1 MGLPSFS
8 DMSRAAR
15 GEPRPPHDLIGAWGD
30 TADPNNRILSR
41 PRQCAAC
48 PVQASTERTERD
60 MRTEST
66 PDARGPVFCGVDTH
80 ADTHWLCVL
89 DWRGRKVLSRQFPA
103 DAAGY
108 EALAGAI
115 AGAGEPA
122 CIAMEGTSSY
132 GAGLTRHL
140 ASLGMPVR
148 EALSPARMQRRRPGQ
163 GKCDEADAERAARAA
178 MSGSRLGTPKSQDG
192 WVDGVRC
199 MLAARSGAVKARTS
213 AINTARSLLTTAPEG
228 LRSRFR
234 GMGGPRLMEELPSVR
249 SEGALG
255 AALGA
260 LADLWAAARDAA
272 LDMERAIEA
281 SLEENCPALLAMY
294 GCGPVSAAKLAVAA
308 GDNPGRLRSEA
319 SFAAI
324 CGASPIP
331 ASSGKTVRHRLN
343 RGGDRQANSALY
355 EIARQR
361 ARARGK
367 SDREVMRCLKRYVAR
382 EAYRA
387 LMHPHEIR
395 RPEDASALVA
405 ARRAAKVSQVR
416 AASIL
421 GTSEKYI
428 SMLER
433 GQRDLKPIRR
443 AYEAWVEAGL
453 PLDWDRQAFEAERKM
468 NSKKGLAK

>member
-1 MGLPSFS
+1 MQN
-8 DMSRAAR
+8 
-15 GEPRPPHDLIGAWGD
+15 EPI
-30 TADPNNRILSR
+30 
-41 PRQCAAC
+41 
-48 PVQASTERTERD
+48 
-60 MRTEST
+60 

-80 ADTHWLCVL
+80 ADSHWLYVL

-115 AGAGEPA
+115 AAAGEPA

-178 MSGSRLGTPKSQDG
+178 MSGSRG
-192 WVDGVRC
+192 
-199 MLAARSGAVKARTS
+199 
-213 AINTARSLLTTAPEG
+213 
-228 LRSRFR
+228 
-234 GMGGPRLMEELPSVR
+234 
-249 SEGALG
+249 
-255 AALGA
+255 
-260 LADLWAAARDAA
+260 
-272 LDMERAIEA
+272 
-281 SLEENCPALLAMY
+281 
-294 GCGPVSAAKLAVAA
+294 
-308 GDNPGRLRSEA
+308 
-319 SFAAI
+319 
-324 CGASPIP
+324 
-331 ASSGKTVRHRLN
+331 
-343 RGGDRQANSALY
+343 
-355 EIARQR
+355 
-361 ARARGK
+361 RGK

-387 LMHPHEIR
+387 LMRPHEIR
-395 RPEDASALVA
+395 RPEDASELVA
-405 ARRAAKVSQVR
+405 ARRAARVSQVR

-433 GQRDLKPIRR
+433 GQRELKPIRR

-468 NSKKGLAK
+468 DSKKHLAK

>member
-1 MGLPSFS
+1 
-8 DMSRAAR
+8 
-15 GEPRPPHDLIGAWGD
+15 
-30 TADPNNRILSR
+30 
-41 PRQCAAC
+41 
-48 PVQASTERTERD
+48 

-66 PDARGPVFCGVDTH
+66 PGARGPVFCGVDTH
-80 ADTHWLCVL
+80 ADSHWLCVL

-115 AGAGEPA
+115 AAAGEPA
-122 CIAMEGTSSY
+122 CVAMEGTSSY

-148 EALSPARMQRRRPGQ
+148 EALSPARTQRRRPGQ
-163 GKCDEADAERAARAA
+163 GKCDESDAERAARAA
-178 MSGSRLGTPKSQDG
+178 MSGSKLGTPKSQDG

-199 MLAARSGAVKARTS
+199 M
-213 AINTARSLLTTAPEG
+213 LTTAPEG

-249 SEGALG
+249 AEGALG

-324 CGASPIP
+324 CGACPIP

-343 RGGDRQANSALY
+343 RGGDRQANSALH

-361 ARARGK
+361 VMRDPETAEYAERARGRGK

-395 RPEDASALVA
+395 RPEDASELVA

-433 GQRDLKPIRR
+433 GQRELKPIRR

-453 PLDWDRQAFEAERKM
+453 PLDWDRQAFEAERKKD
-468 NSKKGLAK
+468 SKKHLAK

>member
-1 MGLPSFS
+1 MQ
-8 DMSRAAR
+8 
-15 GEPRPPHDLIGAWGD
+15 
-30 TADPNNRILSR
+30 N
-41 PRQCAAC
+41 
-48 PVQASTERTERD
+48 
-60 MRTEST
+60 ESI

-80 ADTHWLCVL
+80 ADSHWLCVL

-115 AGAGEPA
+115 AAAGEPA

-132 GAGLTRHL
+132 GAGL
-140 ASLGMPVR
+140 
-148 EALSPARMQRRRPGQ
+148 
-163 GKCDEADAERAARAA
+163 
-178 MSGSRLGTPKSQDG
+178 
-192 WVDGVRC
+192 
-199 MLAARSGAVKARTS
+199 
-213 AINTARSLLTTAPEG
+213 
-228 LRSRFR
+228 
-234 GMGGPRLMEELPSVR
+234 
-249 SEGALG
+249 
-255 AALGA
+255 
-260 LADLWAAARDAA
+260 
-272 LDMERAIEA
+272 
-281 SLEENCPALLAMY
+281 
-294 GCGPVSAAKLAVAA
+294 
-308 GDNPGRLRSEA
+308 NPGRLRSEA

-324 CGASPIP
+324 CGACPIP

-343 RGGDRQANSALY
+343 RGGDRQANSALH

-361 ARARGK
+361 VMRDPETAEYAERARGRGK

-395 RPEDASALVA
+395 RPGDASELVA

-433 GQRDLKPIRR
+433 GQRELKPIRR

-468 NSKKGLAK
+468 DSKKHLAK

>member
-1 MGLPSFS
+1 M
-8 DMSRAAR
+8 RA
-15 GEPRPPHDLIGAWGD
+15 
-30 TADPNNRILSR
+30 
-41 PRQCAAC
+41 
-48 PVQASTERTERD
+48 
-60 MRTEST
+60 EST
-66 PDARGPVFCGVDTH
+66 PGARGPVFCGVDTH
-80 ADTHWLCVL
+80 ADSHWLCVL

-115 AGAGEPA
+115 AAAGEPA

-132 GAGLTRHL
+132 GAGL
-140 ASLGMPVR
+140 
-148 EALSPARMQRRRPGQ
+148 
-163 GKCDEADAERAARAA
+163 
-178 MSGSRLGTPKSQDG
+178 
-192 WVDGVRC
+192 
-199 MLAARSGAVKARTS
+199 
-213 AINTARSLLTTAPEG
+213 
-228 LRSRFR
+228 
-234 GMGGPRLMEELPSVR
+234 
-249 SEGALG
+249 
-255 AALGA
+255 
-260 LADLWAAARDAA
+260 
-272 LDMERAIEA
+272 
-281 SLEENCPALLAMY
+281 
-294 GCGPVSAAKLAVAA
+294 
-308 GDNPGRLRSEA
+308 NPGRLRSEA

-324 CGASPIP
+324 CGACPIP

-343 RGGDRQANSALY
+343 RGGDRQANSALH

-361 ARARGK
+361 VMRDPETAEYAERARGRGK

-387 LMHPHEIR
+387 LMRPHEIR
-395 RPEDASALVA
+395 RPEDASELVA

-433 GQRDLKPIRR
+433 GQRELKPIRR

-468 NSKKGLAK
+468 DSKKHLAK

>member
-1 MGLPSFS
+1 MQ
-8 DMSRAAR
+8 
-15 GEPRPPHDLIGAWGD
+15 
-30 TADPNNRILSR
+30 N
-41 PRQCAAC
+41 
-48 PVQASTERTERD
+48 
-60 MRTEST
+60 ESI

-80 ADTHWLCVL
+80 ADSHWLYVL

-115 AGAGEPA
+115 AAAGEPA

-132 GAGLTRHL
+132 GAGL
-140 ASLGMPVR
+140 
-148 EALSPARMQRRRPGQ
+148 
-163 GKCDEADAERAARAA
+163 
-178 MSGSRLGTPKSQDG
+178 
-192 WVDGVRC
+192 
-199 MLAARSGAVKARTS
+199 
-213 AINTARSLLTTAPEG
+213 
-228 LRSRFR
+228 
-234 GMGGPRLMEELPSVR
+234 
-249 SEGALG
+249 
-255 AALGA
+255 
-260 LADLWAAARDAA
+260 
-272 LDMERAIEA
+272 
-281 SLEENCPALLAMY
+281 
-294 GCGPVSAAKLAVAA
+294 
-308 GDNPGRLRSEA
+308 NPGRPRSEA

-324 CGASPIP
+324 CGACPIP

-343 RGGDRQANSALY
+343 RGGDRQANSALH

-361 ARARGK
+361 VMRDPETAEYAERARGRGK

-387 LMHPHEIR
+387 LMRPHEIR
-395 RPEDASALVA
+395 RPEDASELVA

-433 GQRDLKPIRR
+433 GQRELKPIRR

-468 NSKKGLAK
+468 DSKKHLAK

>member
-1 MGLPSFS
+1 MQ
-8 DMSRAAR
+8 
-15 GEPRPPHDLIGAWGD
+15 
-30 TADPNNRILSR
+30 N
-41 PRQCAAC
+41 
-48 PVQASTERTERD
+48 
-60 MRTEST
+60 ESI

-80 ADTHWLCVL
+80 ADSHWLYVP

-115 AGAGEPA
+115 AAAGEPA

-249 SEGALG
+249 AEGALG
-255 AALGA
+255 
-260 LADLWAAARDAA
+260 LAT
-272 LDMERAIEA
+272 
-281 SLEENCPALLAMY
+281 C
-294 GCGPVSAAKLAVAA
+294 
-308 GDNPGRLRSEA
+308 
-319 SFAAI
+319 
-324 CGASPIP
+324 
-331 ASSGKTVRHRLN
+331 
-343 RGGDRQANSALY
+343 
-355 EIARQR
+355 
-361 ARARGK
+361 
-367 SDREVMRCLKRYVAR
+367 
-382 EAYRA
+382 
-387 LMHPHEIR
+387 
-395 RPEDASALVA
+395 
-405 ARRAAKVSQVR
+405 
-416 AASIL
+416 
-421 GTSEKYI
+421 
-428 SMLER
+428 
-433 GQRDLKPIRR
+433 
-443 AYEAWVEAGL
+443 
-453 PLDWDRQAFEAERKM
+453 
-468 NSKKGLAK
+468 

>member
-1 MGLPSFS
+1 
-8 DMSRAAR
+8 
-15 GEPRPPHDLIGAWGD
+15 
-30 TADPNNRILSR
+30 
-41 PRQCAAC
+41 
-48 PVQASTERTERD
+48 

-66 PDARGPVFCGVDTH
+66 PGARGPVFCGVDTH
-80 ADTHWLCVL
+80 ADSHWLYVL

-115 AGAGEPA
+115 AAAGEPA

-132 GAGLTRHL
+132 GAGL
-140 ASLGMPVR
+140 
-148 EALSPARMQRRRPGQ
+148 
-163 GKCDEADAERAARAA
+163 
-178 MSGSRLGTPKSQDG
+178 
-192 WVDGVRC
+192 
-199 MLAARSGAVKARTS
+199 
-213 AINTARSLLTTAPEG
+213 
-228 LRSRFR
+228 
-234 GMGGPRLMEELPSVR
+234 
-249 SEGALG
+249 
-255 AALGA
+255 
-260 LADLWAAARDAA
+260 
-272 LDMERAIEA
+272 
-281 SLEENCPALLAMY
+281 
-294 GCGPVSAAKLAVAA
+294 
-308 GDNPGRLRSEA
+308 NPGRLRSEA

-324 CGASPIP
+324 CGACPIP

-343 RGGDRQANSALY
+343 RGGDRQANSALH
-355 EIARQR
+355 EIARQRVMRDPETAEYAER

-387 LMHPHEIR
+387 LMRPHEIR
-395 RPEDASALVA
+395 RPADASELVA

-433 GQRDLKPIRR
+433 GQRELKPIRR

-468 NSKKGLAK
+468 DSKKHLAK

>member
-1 MGLPSFS
+1 MQ
-8 DMSRAAR
+8 
-15 GEPRPPHDLIGAWGD
+15 
-30 TADPNNRILSR
+30 N
-41 PRQCAAC
+41 
-48 PVQASTERTERD
+48 
-60 MRTEST
+60 EST
-66 PDARGPVFCGVDTH
+66 PGARGPVFCGVDTH
-80 ADTHWLCVL
+80 ADSHWLCVL

-115 AGAGEPA
+115 AAAGEPD
-122 CIAMEGTSSY
+122 CVAMEGTSSY

-148 EALSPARMQRRRPGQ
+148 EALSPAGMQRRRPGQ

-249 SEGALG
+249 
-255 AALGA
+255 
-260 LADLWAAARDAA
+260 DAA

-324 CGASPIP
+324 CGACPIP

-343 RGGDRQANSALY
+343 RGGDRQANSALH

-361 ARARGK
+361 VMRDPETAEYAERARGRGK

-387 LMHPHEIR
+387 LMRPHEIR
-395 RPEDASALVA
+395 RPEDASGLVA

-433 GQRDLKPIRR
+433 GQRELKPIKR

-468 NSKKGLAK
+468 DSKKHLAK

>member
-1 MGLPSFS
+1 
-8 DMSRAAR
+8 
-15 GEPRPPHDLIGAWGD
+15 
-30 TADPNNRILSR
+30 
-41 PRQCAAC
+41 
-48 PVQASTERTERD
+48 

-66 PDARGPVFCGVDTH
+66 PGARGPVFCGVDTH
-80 ADTHWLCVL
+80 ADSHWLCVL

-115 AGAGEPA
+115 AAAGEPA
-122 CIAMEGTSSY
+122 CVAMEGTSSY

-249 SEGALG
+249 AEGALG

-324 CGASPIP
+324 CGACPIP

-343 RGGDRQANSALY
+343 RGGDRQANSALH

-361 ARARGK
+361 VMRDPETAEVRREGQGAGKERQGGHEVPQALRGQGGVPGADAPARDQEARGRLGARGGQARGEGQPGEGGVHTGHQ
-367 SDREVMRCLKRYVAR
+367 REVHLDAGEGPKGAQAHKEGLRGMGRGRTSAR
-382 EAYRA
+382 LGQASLRGRA
-387 LMHPHEIR
+387 
-395 RPEDASALVA
+395 
-405 ARRAAKVSQVR
+405 QN
-416 AASIL
+416 
-421 GTSEKYI
+421 G
-428 SMLER
+428 
-433 GQRDLKPIRR
+433 
-443 AYEAWVEAGL
+443 
-453 PLDWDRQAFEAERKM
+453 F
-468 NSKKGLAK
+468 

>member
-1 MGLPSFS
+1 
-8 DMSRAAR
+8 
-15 GEPRPPHDLIGAWGD
+15 
-30 TADPNNRILSR
+30 
-41 PRQCAAC
+41 
-48 PVQASTERTERD
+48 
-60 MRTEST
+60 
-66 PDARGPVFCGVDTH
+66 
-80 ADTHWLCVL
+80 
-89 DWRGRKVLSRQFPA
+89 
-103 DAAGY
+103 
-108 EALAGAI
+108 
-115 AGAGEPA
+115 
-122 CIAMEGTSSY
+122 MEGTSSY

-148 EALSPARMQRRRPGQ
+148 EALSPARTQRRRPGQ
-163 GKCDEADAERAARAA
+163 GKCDESDAERAARAA

-199 MLAARSGAVKARTS
+199 MLAARSGA
-213 AINTARSLLTTAPEG
+213 
-228 LRSRFR
+228 
-234 GMGGPRLMEELPSVR
+234 
-249 SEGALG
+249 
-255 AALGA
+255 

-272 LDMERAIEA
+272 LDMERVIEA

-324 CGASPIP
+324 CGACPIP

-343 RGGDRQANSALY
+343 RGGDRQANSALH

-361 ARARGK
+361 VMRDPETAEYAERARGRGK

-387 LMHPHEIR
+387 LMRPHEIR
-395 RPEDASALVA
+395 RPEDASGLVA

-433 GQRDLKPIRR
+433 GQRELKPIRR

-468 NSKKGLAK
+468 DSKKHLAK

>member
-1 MGLPSFS
+1 
-8 DMSRAAR
+8 
-15 GEPRPPHDLIGAWGD
+15 
-30 TADPNNRILSR
+30 
-41 PRQCAAC
+41 
-48 PVQASTERTERD
+48 

-66 PDARGPVFCGVDTH
+66 PGARGPVFCGVDTH
-80 ADTHWLCVL
+80 ADSHWLCVL

-115 AGAGEPA
+115 AAAGEPA

-132 GAGLTRHL
+132 GAG
-140 ASLGMPVR
+140 
-148 EALSPARMQRRRPGQ
+148 Q
-163 GKCDEADAERAARAA
+163 
-178 MSGSRLGTPKSQDG
+178 
-192 WVDGVRC
+192 
-199 MLAARSGAVKARTS
+199 
-213 AINTARSLLTTAPEG
+213 
-228 LRSRFR
+228 
-234 GMGGPRLMEELPSVR
+234 
-249 SEGALG
+249 
-255 AALGA
+255 
-260 LADLWAAARDAA
+260 WAAARDAA

-324 CGASPIP
+324 CGACPIP

-343 RGGDRQANSALY
+343 RGGDRQANSALH

-361 ARARGK
+361 VMRDPETAEYAERARGRGK

-387 LMHPHEIR
+387 LMRPHEIR
-395 RPEDASALVA
+395 RPEDASELVA

-433 GQRDLKPIRR
+433 GQRELKPIRR

-468 NSKKGLAK
+468 DSKKHLAK

>member
-1 MGLPSFS
+1 
-8 DMSRAAR
+8 
-15 GEPRPPHDLIGAWGD
+15 
-30 TADPNNRILSR
+30 
-41 PRQCAAC
+41 
-48 PVQASTERTERD
+48 

-66 PDARGPVFCGVDTH
+66 PGARGPVFCGVDTH
-80 ADTHWLCVL
+80 ADSHWLCVL

-115 AGAGEPA
+115 AAAGEPA
-122 CIAMEGTSSY
+122 CVAMEGTSSY

-178 MSGSRLGTPKSQDG
+178 MSGSKLGTPKSQDG

-249 SEGALG
+249 AEGALG
-255 AALGA
+255 
-260 LADLWAAARDAA
+260 AA

-324 CGASPIP
+324 CGACPIP

-343 RGGDRQANSALY
+343 RGGDRQANSALH

-361 ARARGK
+361 VMRDPETAEYAERARGRGK
-367 SDREVMRCLKRYVAR
+367 SDREVMRRLKRYVAR

-395 RPEDASALVA
+395 RPEDASELVA
-405 ARRAAKVSQVR
+405 ARRAAKVSQAR

-433 GQRDLKPIRR
+433 GQRELKPIRR

-453 PLDWDRQAFEAERKM
+453 PLDWDRRAFEAERKM
-468 NSKKGLAK
+468 DSKKHLAK

>member
-1 MGLPSFS
+1 MQ
-8 DMSRAAR
+8 
-15 GEPRPPHDLIGAWGD
+15 
-30 TADPNNRILSR
+30 N
-41 PRQCAAC
+41 
-48 PVQASTERTERD
+48 
-60 MRTEST
+60 EST
-66 PDARGPVFCGVDTH
+66 PGARGPVFCGVDTH
-80 ADTHWLCVL
+80 ADSHWLCVL

-115 AGAGEPA
+115 AAAGEPA
-122 CIAMEGTSSY
+122 CVAMEGTSSY

-163 GKCDEADAERAARAA
+163 GKCDESDAERAARAA

-234 GMGGPRLMEELPSVR
+234 GMAGPRLMEELPSVR
-249 SEGALG
+249 AEGALG

-324 CGASPIP
+324 CGACPIP
-331 ASSGKTVRHRLN
+331 ASSGKTVRHRLM
-343 RGGDRQANSALY
+343 RDPETAEYA
-355 EIARQR
+355 ER

-387 LMHPHEIR
+387 LMRPHEVR
-395 RPEDASALVA
+395 RPEDASGLVA
-405 ARRAAKVSQVR
+405 ARRAARVSQVR

-433 GQRDLKPIRR
+433 GQRELKPIRR

-468 NSKKGLAK
+468 DSKKHLAK

>member
-1 MGLPSFS
+1 MQ
-8 DMSRAAR
+8 
-15 GEPRPPHDLIGAWGD
+15 
-30 TADPNNRILSR
+30 N
-41 PRQCAAC
+41 
-48 PVQASTERTERD
+48 
-60 MRTEST
+60 ESAPGT
-66 PDARGPVFCGVDTH
+66 RGPVFCGVDTH
-80 ADTHWLCVL
+80 ADSHWLYVL

-115 AGAGEPA
+115 AAAGEPA

-132 GAGLTRHL
+132 GAGL
-140 ASLGMPVR
+140 
-148 EALSPARMQRRRPGQ
+148 
-163 GKCDEADAERAARAA
+163 
-178 MSGSRLGTPKSQDG
+178 
-192 WVDGVRC
+192 
-199 MLAARSGAVKARTS
+199 
-213 AINTARSLLTTAPEG
+213 
-228 LRSRFR
+228 
-234 GMGGPRLMEELPSVR
+234 
-249 SEGALG
+249 
-255 AALGA
+255 
-260 LADLWAAARDAA
+260 
-272 LDMERAIEA
+272 
-281 SLEENCPALLAMY
+281 
-294 GCGPVSAAKLAVAA
+294 
-308 GDNPGRLRSEA
+308 NPGRLRSEA

-324 CGASPIP
+324 CGACPIP

-343 RGGDRQANSALY
+343 RGGDRQANSALH

-361 ARARGK
+361 VMRDPETAEYAERARGRGK

-387 LMHPHEIR
+387 LMRPHEIR
-395 RPEDASALVA
+395 RPEDASELVA

-433 GQRDLKPIRR
+433 GQRELKPIRR

-468 NSKKGLAK
+468 DSKKHLAK

>member
-1 MGLPSFS
+1 MQ
-8 DMSRAAR
+8 
-15 GEPRPPHDLIGAWGD
+15 
-30 TADPNNRILSR
+30 N
-41 PRQCAAC
+41 
-48 PVQASTERTERD
+48 
-60 MRTEST
+60 ESI

-80 ADTHWLCVL
+80 ADSHWLYVL

-103 DAAGY
+103 AAAGY

-115 AGAGEPA
+115 AAAGEPA

-132 GAGLTRHL
+132 GAGL
-140 ASLGMPVR
+140 
-148 EALSPARMQRRRPGQ
+148 
-163 GKCDEADAERAARAA
+163 
-178 MSGSRLGTPKSQDG
+178 
-192 WVDGVRC
+192 
-199 MLAARSGAVKARTS
+199 
-213 AINTARSLLTTAPEG
+213 
-228 LRSRFR
+228 
-234 GMGGPRLMEELPSVR
+234 
-249 SEGALG
+249 
-255 AALGA
+255 
-260 LADLWAAARDAA
+260 
-272 LDMERAIEA
+272 
-281 SLEENCPALLAMY
+281 
-294 GCGPVSAAKLAVAA
+294 
-308 GDNPGRLRSEA
+308 NPGRLRSEA

-324 CGASPIP
+324 CGACPIP

-343 RGGDRQANSALY
+343 RGGDRQANSALH

-361 ARARGK
+361 VMRDPETAEYAERARGRGK

-387 LMHPHEIR
+387 LMRPHEIR
-395 RPEDASALVA
+395 RPEDASELVA

-433 GQRDLKPIRR
+433 GQRELKPIRR

-468 NSKKGLAK
+468 DSKKHLAK